1 MLTKKN
7 ILRYLSDTIV
17 FCFDNCAAK
26 SSDKFVLV
34 WLKCCPSYRSRKK
47 GIKGKFF
54 EAEAVGRGW
63 EMFPR
68 FPFFYWSTLDNTE
81 IRLGP
86 NLYERRGKHNYWNRI
101 LFSFVWLFR
110 GVTTVIRIKNGGKNS
125 ENSTSL
131 MDKFFVPWTIFLFL
145 GQFFCSLDNFF
156 VLWTIFLFLWT
167 IFLFFGQF
175 FCSFGQFFCSGTKEL
190 SL

>member
-1 MLTKKN
+1 MVPTK
-7 ILRYLSDTIV
+7 SEE
-17 FCFDNCAAK
+17 
-26 SSDKFVLV
+26 KFVYV
-34 WLKCCPSYRSRKK
+34 WFEICPSYRSRKK
-47 GIKGKFF
+47 GTEGKFF

-63 EMFPR
+63 EMFPK

-131 MDKFFVPWTIFLFL
+131 MDKFFVPWTNFLFL

-175 FCSFGQFFCSGTKEL
+175 FCSGTKKL